1 MVFYDEQ
8 KGEPKGKGGEIE
20 SGQGWWK
27 GQRQGQGQRK
37 GQTPGKKKPG
47 TYNSPGVSDLGFEQR
62 VPEPRV
68 KFEPRLLQEIVV
80 VVVAV
85 AAALGACTYVRAYV
99 PKCVCMYA
107 CLHTREN
114 LLSKPYPPSRNP
126 RPCSVEGFWGSRDPK
141 SLNPRTLSFNPLNPQ
156 SRHFPHLPKA

>member
-68 KFEPRLLQEIVV
+68 KFEPRLFQEIVV

-85 AAALGACTYVRAYV
+85 LVVVAV
-99 PKCVCMYA
+99 
-107 CLHTREN
+107 
-114 LLSKPYPPSRNP
+114 S
-126 RPCSVEGFWGSRDPK
+126 
-141 SLNPRTLSFNPLNPQ
+141 TLPDTGQRL
-156 SRHFPHLPKA
+156 